1 MANTHEVLESY
12 LSSVSM
18 VQQQIDSYNRF
29 IHIGIHNI
37 IKSQSVVE
45 PDVSNFAIKFNSIRL
60 EQPKIIESDSSTKDL
75 MPHEALL
82 SMTGRSPT

>member
-1 MANTHEVLESY
+1 
-12 LSSVSM
+12 M

-45 PDVSNFAIKFNSIRL
+45 PDVSTL
-60 EQPKIIESDSSTKDL
+60 Q
-75 MPHEALL
+75 
-82 SMTGRSPT
+82 